1 MVGGNEEESEEEED
15 DESERLTDASFDAKI
30 EKNT

>member
-1 MVGGNEEESEEEED
+1 MVGGNEEESEEEEK
-15 DESERLTDASFDAKI
+15 SERLTDASFDAKI